1 MHGDKFLDLTPKSK
15 ATKTKINKWEY
26 TKLKSLCIANET
38 FHKIT
43 RQHTEWEKLFANSMS
58 DKRLISKIC
67 GASLMVEM
75 IKNLPTMHDTLLRS
89 LGWEDPLEKEMDL
102 RK

>member
-1 MHGDKFLDLTPKSK
+1 
-15 ATKTKINKWEY
+15 
-26 TKLKSLCIANET
+26 
-38 FHKIT
+38 
-43 RQHTEWEKLFANSMS
+43 MS

-67 GASLMVEM
+67 GASLMVRM
-75 IKNLPTMHDTLLRS
+75 IKNLPTMQDTLLRS